1 MKIGELA
8 RRTGLTASRIRFYE
22 SLGLLPMVDR
32 LPNGYRH
39 YPRDA
44 QLVLELIDTAQ
55 QAGFSLEEIRALL
68 PANLEEWDHAA
79 LVTTLRRKLADIE
92 ALQERLAR
100 SKAQLQA
107 LLSDIESKPDDVTC
121 AANARRVLSRMFVDA
136 HNLRDADEGEG
147 SGDIQISARPAQR
160 PGSQ

>member
-32 LPNGYRH
+32 MPNGYRH

-55 QAGFSLEEIRALL
+55 KAGFSLDEIRTLL
-68 PANLEEWDHAA
+68 PGNLESWDHAA
-79 LVTTLRRKLADIE
+79 LVATLRRKLSEIASLE
-92 ALQERLAR
+92 SRLAQ
-100 SKAQLQA
+100 SKAQLQE
-107 LLSDIESKPDDVTC
+107 LLRDIESKPDDRTC
-121 AANARRVLSRMFVDA
+121 ADNARLLLSRMLV
-136 HNLRDADEGEG
+136 G
-147 SGDIQISARPAQR
+147 SEDTAEVPDSRGISGRTT
-160 PGSQ
+160 

>member
-32 LPNGYRH
+32 MPNGYRQ

-55 QAGFSLEEIRALL
+55 QAGFSLDEIRTLL
-68 PANLEEWDHAA
+68 PANLEKWDHAA
-79 LVTTLRRKLADIE
+79 LVATLRRKLAEIA

-100 SKAQLQA
+100 SKSQLQA
-107 LLSDIESKPDDVTC
+107 LLGDIEGKPDDMTC
-121 AANARRVLSRMFVDA
+121 ADNAKRVLSRM
-136 HNLRDADEGEG
+136 LL
-147 SGDIQISARPAQR
+147 
-160 PGSQ
+160 GSQDAGETPGLSRISGRTA

>member
-32 LPNGYRH
+32 MPNGYRR
-39 YPRDA
+39 YPKGA

-55 QAGFSLEEIRALL
+55 KAGFSLDEIRSLL
-68 PANLEEWDHAA
+68 PTNLEKWDHAA
-79 LVTTLRRKLADIE
+79 LVVTLRRKLADIA
-92 ALQERLAR
+92 ALQARLAD

-107 LLSDIESKPDDVTC
+107 LLSDIESKPEDMAC
-121 AANARRVLSRMFVDA
+121 ADNARRVLSRM
-136 HNLRDADEGEG
+136 LLGSQSADEVYGL
-147 SGDIQISARPAQR
+147 P
-160 PGSQ
+160 

>member
-39 YPRDA
+39 YPADA

-55 QAGFSLEEIRALL
+55 QAGFSLDEIRALL
-68 PANLEEWDHAA
+68 PAGLEKWDHAA
-79 LVTTLRRKLADIE
+79 LVAALRRKLADIE
-92 ALQERLAR
+92 ALQDRLAR
-100 SKAQLQA
+100 SRTQLQA
-107 LLSDIESKPDDVTC
+107 VLGEIEGKPDDLSC
-121 AANARRVLSRMFVDA
+121 ADNARRMLSRMLLGTQDPA
-136 HNLRDADEGEG
+136 ANGEL
-147 SGDIQISARPAQR
+147 RPAKIGAE
-160 PGSQ
+160 PA

>member
-44 QLVLELIDTAQ
+44 QLVLELIDTAR
-55 QAGFSLEEIRALL
+55 QAGFSLDEIRALL
-68 PANLEEWDHAA
+68 PADLEKWDHAA
-79 LVTTLRRKLADIE
+79 LVAALRRKLADIE
-92 ALQERLAR
+92 ALQDRLALNR
-100 SKAQLQA
+100 AQLQA
-107 LLSDIESKPDDVTC
+107 VLDEIEGKPDDLSC
-121 AANARRVLSRMFVDA
+121 ADNARRMLSRMLLGTQDPA
-136 HNLRDADEGEG
+136 ANGEL
-147 SGDIQISARPAQR
+147 RPAKIGAE
-160 PGSQ
+160 PA

>member
-32 LPNGYRH
+32 MPNGYRR
-39 YPRDA
+39 YPKDA

-55 QAGFSLEEIRALL
+55 QAGFSLDEIRTLL
-68 PANLEEWDHAA
+68 PANLEKWDHAA
-79 LVTTLRRKLADIE
+79 LVATLRRKLADIA
-92 ALQERLAR
+92 ALQARLAE

-107 LLSDIESKPDDVTC
+107 LLSDIESKPDDMTC
-121 AANARRVLSRMFVDA
+121 ADNARRVLSRM
-136 HNLRDADEGEG
+136 LL
-147 SGDIQISARPAQR
+147 
-160 PGSQ
+160 GSQDVGEVLGPPRISGRTA

>member
-32 LPNGYRH
+32 MPNGYRH

-55 QAGFSLEEIRALL
+55 QAGFSLDEIRTLL
-68 PANLEEWDHAA
+68 PTNLEIWDHAA
-79 LVTTLRRKLADIE
+79 LVATLRRKLTDIAELE
-92 ALQERLAR
+92 ARLGEN
-100 SKAQLQA
+100 KAQLQE

-121 AANARRVLSRMFVDA
+121 ADNARRVLSRMLLGSQDA
-136 HNLRDADEGEG
+136 GEM
-147 SGDIQISARPAQR
+147 SGLPQISGRKA
-160 PGSQ
+160 

>member
-32 LPNGYRH
+32 MPNGYRH

-55 QAGFSLEEIRALL
+55 QAGFSLDEIRTLL
-68 PANLEEWDHAA
+68 PANPGKWDHAA
-79 LVTTLRRKLADIE
+79 LVATLRRKLAEIAVLE
-92 ALQERLAR
+92 ERLAR
-100 SKAQLQA
+100 SKSQLQD
-107 LLSDIESKPDDVTC
+107 LLGDIESKPDDMTC
-121 AANARRVLSRMFVDA
+121 ADNARRVLSRM
-136 HNLRDADEGEG
+136 LL
-147 SGDIQISARPAQR
+147 
-160 PGSQ
+160 GSQDDGEAPGLPPISGRTT

>member
-32 LPNGYRH
+32 MPNGYRH

-55 QAGFSLEEIRALL
+55 QAGFSLDEIRTLL
-68 PANLEEWDHAA
+68 PVNLEKWDHAA
-79 LVTTLRRKLADIE
+79 LLDTLRRKLAEIA
-92 ALQERLAR
+92 ALQARLAE
-100 SKAQLQA
+100 STTQLQA
-107 LLSDIESKPDDVTC
+107 LLSDIENKPDDMTC
-121 AANARRVLSRMFVDA
+121 SDNARRVLSRMLLGA
-136 HNLRDADEGEG
+136 QEAGQAPGLAR
-147 SGDIQISARPAQR
+147 ISRR
-160 PGSQ
+160 TD

>member
-32 LPNGYRH
+32 MPNGYRH
-39 YPRDA
+39 YPKDA

-55 QAGFSLEEIRALL
+55 QAGFSLEEFRTLL
-68 PANLEEWDHAA
+68 PADLEKWDHAA
-79 LVTTLRRKLADIE
+79 LVATLRRKLAEIA

-100 SKAQLQA
+100 SKSQLQV
-107 LLSDIESKPDDVTC
+107 LLDDIESKPDDMTC
-121 AANARRVLSRMFVDA
+121 ADNAKRVLSRM
-136 HNLRDADEGEG
+136 LL
-147 SGDIQISARPAQR
+147 
-160 PGSQ
+160 GSQDAGDASGLLPISGRTT